1 MSTSTVSSAQRAVTA
16 NTQIVDGVGLVMVD
30 YVNQALPLDLQ
41 SRQARVVSAVCVCN
55 NCSCA
60 HLLSPNN
67 NNVALRAAGDDDG
80 VVWTWQSKFCP
91 RAINCSDLAFCTSCL
106 EDGSSCGWC
115 DDGDTK
121 ASCMTGTADGS
132 SSGSCV

>member
-16 NTQIVDGVGLVMVD
+16 NTQIVDGVGLAMVD

-41 SRQARVVSAVCVCN
+41 SRQAHVVSVVCVTIA
-55 NCSCA
+55 SVHTSS
-60 HLLSPNN
+60 HLTTNI
-67 NNVALRAAGDDDG
+67 ALHAAGDDDG